1 MESYMSVL
9 TPISFVND
17 PKFDDLIQS
26 ERFCFATFPKISY
39 ITSGFYR
46 LSMINILIAD
56 DHQMFIDGLRS
67 LLEGAP
73 HICVAGEAR
82 DGHEVLE
89 RCDRQAIDIVIMDIN
104 MPRMDGIQATREVL
118 KRHPAIKILGLSM
131 YNDREYI
138 SDILKA
144 GARGYILKNTG
155 KESLLTAIRTLH
167 SGENYLGAE
176 VSKTL
181 LNSFMKHPQ
190 AVPPIEKISGREKE
204 VLGCIATGQTT
215 HEIAEQL
222 FISKNTV
229 ETHRKNLLYKLKARN
244 TAELVNNAYKQRLIQ

>member
-1 MESYMSVL
+1 
-9 TPISFVND
+9 
-17 PKFDDLIQS
+17 
-26 ERFCFATFPKISY
+26 
-39 ITSGFYR
+39 
-46 LSMINILIAD
+46 
-56 DHQMFIDGLRS
+56 
-67 LLEGAP
+67 
-73 HICVAGEAR
+73 
-82 DGHEVLE
+82 
-89 RCDRQAIDIVIMDIN
+89 
-104 MPRMDGIQATREVL
+104 
-118 KRHPAIKILGLSM
+118 M

-144 GARGYILKNTG
+144 GAMGYILKNTG
-155 KESLLTAIRTLH
+155 KENLLTAIHTLH
-167 SGENYLGAE
+167 SGENYLGEE

-190 AVPPIEKISGREKE
+190 AAQLSEKISGREKE
-204 VLGCIATGQTT
+204 VLECIATGQTT